1 MGLELLKIVMA
12 SVTNV
17 YLSKGTLLRSMLLL
31 LLFVVVVFPNVS
43 VCLSACFAL
52 PEILHNIPKQS
63 LQKGTSTK
71 ILKPGKEI

>member
-12 SVTNV
+12 SVMNV
-17 YLSKGTLLRSMLLL
+17 YLSKGTLLRIMLL

-43 VCLSACFAL
+43 VCLSTCFAL